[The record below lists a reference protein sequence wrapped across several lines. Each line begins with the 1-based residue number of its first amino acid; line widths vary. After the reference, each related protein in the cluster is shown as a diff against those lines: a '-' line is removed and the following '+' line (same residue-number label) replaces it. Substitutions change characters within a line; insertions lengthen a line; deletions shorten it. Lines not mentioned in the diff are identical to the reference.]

1 MANISQIKL
10 PDGTSYTIKDS
21 VARAQEIG
29 GRNLLKHTR
38 TFADWWFHS
47 TAKPSSV
54 DEDGCT
60 VVSFSTNDTTAWR
73 EVRNNDFISA
83 IPYALLKGNTVTF
96 SFWAKSADANAI
108 KGTDSTQSLDVIFAL
123 HTNTSVSR
131 TKYTPTKLAFKSS
144 ISTAWQKFSCTIEVA
159 DSIFSSGTGTINTT
173 DYFFVQLYNHTQ
185 YRLDVKKLKLEFGDK
200 ATDWSPA
207 PEDLV
212 SGGGR
217 NLYKDSNAP
226 SLVKRSASADRYF
239 SGTKP
244 TGYAGTWVS
253 ISNPPEDGILYGS
266 KEVSTTDTTAAYNAV
281 ATGENIPLVEG
292 KEYTVSCWAKAD
304 AAGTCYIEFQM
315 GSSPYMAVGL
325 EMLDTKWRKYSA
337 TFAYRESAMGG
348 GGAGCRA
355 YIGKRTIAGVA
366 STAYFCG
373 FKVEE
378 GAIATSWCPA
388 VEDGFTELLIQSKTT
403 ASNAYDSENPKI
415 IFKNNGGDQN
425 GQLIWTDYDSVQSPA
440 SLTLI
445 GNQGN
450 EYFIAPQIST
460 SKKYAGYWL
469 LDSTGKRYPGVYDN
483 GANLWIG
490 SDAQTSSKHHVGST
504 YISTG
509 INSTTN
515 VGNST
520 IGIVVPDGEG
530 GATSYAAFHTG
541 YLDVSKATAG
551 TLPIGHGGTGGAD
564 RTAAANSLQVASLG
578 HGTAIGANSDLNSIM
593 TLGNYH
599 CAANTTVATLTNK
612 PSNLAHAFTMKVGY
626 GTGTG
631 YTCQEI
637 SRYYDGARW
646 YRYYDPYDEVWEEW
660 VYYAPFTGIKGNA
673 ESSYRTG
680 SVNLTPAN
688 IGALALSGGT
698 LTGNLNIK
706 KSGVTIGTTTNN
718 GVSSG
723 TVYSQLIVNDTA
735 NAWYTV
741 IGGLAKSTGEVSAEI
756 KSKNK
761 KTDGTEVENVFNVGV
776 KKDGT
781 RYYSVSDEAAFR
793 TAIDAAASSH
803 THSYLPL
810 SGGTL
815 TGGINL
821 DKSSVTIGTTSNNG
835 VSSGTIYSEI
845 KYRDSADYWYSIVGA
860 DANADGD
867 TWINVK
873 ARNKKTDGTEVSNAI
888 NIGVK
893 KDGTQY
899 YSVSNASAFRTA
911 ISAAAASHTHSYLP
925 LSGGT
930 LTGTLTSKADVYGDD
945 YTTGG
950 INLNNSDIVKVN
962 ALYTAD
968 ASGSATEGIHFY
980 RDATHVDTL
989 WIASGAINFVPN
1001 RELGTSTTAANSQKV
1016 GRFTA
1021 TPTTGQVV
1029 VTDGTTGGMKSS
1041 GYTIAKSVPSNAN
1054 FSNTWTAMTGAT
1066 ATANGKVGYVNA
1078 VPPMDGYNSK
1088 FLRADGTW
1096 TIPNTINSTVYI
1108 TDGLGDQTS
1117 AIATIMTTMTSINIS
1132 KESTGL
1138 PTIYAST
1145 AGPGMKWNTYGV
1157 ELHEGSFVSTTNN
1170 NLYLGTNTLKWK
1182 SVYAVTGTIQTSD
1195 RNKKKDISYN
1205 MDQYVELFDK
1215 LKPASYKFIDGE
1227 SGRTHTG
1234 LIAQDVEDAI
1244 IETDLTSK
1252 DLAAFIKDKDED
1264 GSDSYGLRYDE
1275 FIAIL
1280 IAKIK
1285 QQEERIGQLE
1295 ELNGI

>member
-226 SLVKRSASADRYF
+226 SLVKRSASANRYF

-266 KEVSTTDTTAAYNAV
+266 KEVSTTDTTASYNAV
-281 ATGENIPLVEG
+281 ATGENIPLIEG

-304 AAGTCYIEFQM
+304 TAGTCYIEFQM
-315 GSSPYMAVGL
+315 GSSPYMSVGL

-348 GGAGCRA
+348 GGVGCRA
-355 YIGKRTIAGVA
+355 YIGKRAIAGVA

-450 EYFIAPQIST
+450 EYFMAPQIST
-460 SKKYAGYWL
+460 SKKGAGYWL

-483 GANLWIG
+483 GSNLWIG
-490 SDAQTSSKHHVGST
+490 SDAQTSSKHHVGTT

-530 GATSYAAFHTG
+530 GATSYPAFHTG

-551 TLPIGHGGTGGAD
+551 TLSIGHGGTGGAN

-578 HGTAIGANSDLNSIM
+578 HGTAIGANSDLNEIM

-599 CAANTTVATLTNK
+599 CASNTTVATLTNK
-612 PSNLAHAFTMKVGY
+612 PNNLAHAFTMKVGY

-781 RYYSVSDEAAFR
+781 RYYSVSDE
-793 TAIDAAASSH
+793 T
-803 THSYLPL
+803 
-810 SGGTL
+810 
-815 TGGINL
+815 
-821 DKSSVTIGTTSNNG
+821 
-835 VSSGTIYSEI
+835 
-845 KYRDSADYWYSIVGA
+845 
-860 DANADGD
+860 
-867 TWINVK
+867 
-873 ARNKKTDGTEVSNAI
+873 
-888 NIGVK
+888 
-893 KDGTQY
+893 
-899 YSVSNASAFRTA
+899 AFRTA